1 MEICGLTILVERVTA
16 TASSSFTLWLL
27 QKSIEWSHPWL
38 LIEVTILVI
47 LFFLPSHRWANAVRK
62 VGAIFLLC
70 YPFVSLNEGIGLS
83 LWIWRGERSAIG
95 TLIEP
100 LSYTFMGFTI
110 MVVVSII
117 GYFLL
122 SWRVKKCQ

>member
-1 MEICGLTILVERVTA
+1 MEICGLTMVVERVTV

-47 LFFLPSHRWANAVRK
+47 LFFLPSRRWANAARK
-62 VGAIFLLC
+62 GGGIL
-70 YPFVSLNEGIGLS
+70 PFASLNEGIGCL
-83 LWIWRGERSAIG
+83 IWNWTGERSGIG
-95 TLIEP
+95 MNIEP
-100 LSYTFMGFTI
+100 LSYILMGFTI

-122 SWRVKKCQ
+122 SWRVKKRQ